1 MPRVISAELISPASF
16 AESGVTAAVCGALT
30 GPANRRTEC
39 ECRTVDPGRPGAEA
53 AGFDGAALT
62 FVLEADHVRSHADR
76 HQQRGD
82 GGKLAVPFGHLLGV
96 PARCLIGSTSI
107 AGSR

>member
-16 AESGVTAAVCGALT
+16 AESGVTDAGLRRADRSRY
-30 GPANRRTEC
+30 RRTEC

-53 AGFDGAALT
+53 ASFDGASLT

-96 PARCLIGSTSI
+96 PARRLIGSTSI

>member
-1 MPRVISAELISPASF
+1 MPRVISAELISPASL
-16 AESGVTAAVCGALT
+16 AEAGVTDAGCGALT
-30 GPANRRTEC
+30 GPVTVEPSVRAG
-39 ECRTVDPGRPGAEA
+39 TVDPGRPGAEA
-53 AGFDGAALT
+53 AGFDGASLT

-82 GGKLAVPFGHLLGV
+82 GGKLAVPFGHLLAV
-96 PARCLIGSTSI
+96 PARRLIGSTSI